1 MKKISYL
8 ILAVCMLG
16 MMFTGC
22 SSLETDDSIVYVQK
36 KGKVQTVD
44 IELFDKEYYNEAD
57 FKAFAQE
64 AIDTYNASNG
74 EGAVVLKEFTLEGN
88 TAKLAME
95 YQSVADYSEFH
106 QVTLYQGTI
115 AEAVGEGYP
124 FDVEFSKVENGEIT
138 GSATIS
144 DILAEDGLSVVVVN
158 NNTDIK
164 VSGTICYV
172 SGEYVTMLAKDT
184 VSIDDGDDTFGTSD
198 VYTYIIYK

>member
-8 ILAVCMLG
+8 ILAVFMLG
-16 MMFTGC
+16 TMLTGC
-22 SSLETDDSIVYVQK
+22 SSLETEDSIVYIQK

-44 IELFDKEYYNEAD
+44 KETFDKEYYNEAD

-95 YQSVADYSEFH
+95 YQSTADYSAFH

-172 SGEYVTMLAKDT
+172 SGEHVTMIAKDT
-184 VSIDDGDDTFGTSD
+184 VSINDGEDTPVKSD